1 MYKYVI
7 NGGKRLSGTVAV
19 SGFKNAADGILPASL
34 MCADPVRVENIPNIR
49 DVLLWLDIFRDMG
62 VRVTP
67 LHAGAYEIDAADIC
81 RDDPPF
87 GHMRQMRA
95 SYYLLGAMLSR
106 FGRAAV
112 SMPGGCDFGV
122 RPIDQHIKA
131 FEAMGATIDIQGG
144 VIRAT
149 TPDGKLHGAH
159 VYFDVMTVG
168 GTINAMLGA
177 TLAEGQTVLENCA
190 REPHVVDVANFL
202 NSMGADIRGAGTS
215 VIKIRGVQKLHSCS
229 YTIIPDQIEAGTY
242 MVFAAVT
249 GGDLTITGVIPK
261 HLEAITAKLRETGV
275 TVEELD
281 DAVRVTRGGML
292 RRANIIT
299 LEYPGFPTDMQP
311 QMAAL
316 LCFANRT
323 STITE
328 SIFENRFKYVSELN
342 RMGANIH
349 VAGKSATIEP
359 VESLSGTSV
368 RACDLRAGAALIVA
382 GLAACGTTE
391 IEDIIYVER
400 GYEDI
405 VGKLRAVGADI
416 SRVEISRD

>member
-19 SGFKNAADGILPASL
+19 SGFKNAADGILPAAL
-34 MCADPVRVENIPNIR
+34 MCAEPVRVENIPNIR

-62 VRVTP
+62 VKVDMLRP
-67 LHAGAYEIDAADIC
+67 GAYEIDAGSIC

-106 FGRAAV
+106 FGKAAV

-190 REPHVVDVANFL
+190 REPHAVDVANFL

-215 VIKIRGVQKLHSCS
+215 VIKIRGVEKLHSCA

-261 HLEAITAKLRETGV
+261 HLEAIIAKLRETGV
-275 TVEELD
+275 TVDELD
-281 DAVRVTRGGML
+281 DAVRVTRTGTL

-316 LCFANRT
+316 LCFASRT

-328 SIFENRFKYVSELN
+328 GIFENRFKYVSELN
-342 RMGANIH
+342 RMGANIL
-349 VAGKSATIEP
+349 VSGKTATILPAERMT
-359 VESLSGTSV
+359 GTPV

-382 GLAACGTTE
+382 ALAAEGTTE

-405 VGKLRAVGADI
+405 VGKLTSVGADI
-416 SRVEISRD
+416 TRVEVSHD